1 MKLRFIEEKG
11 EKYVTYK
18 THCICRDV
26 CSSYGSRGIYK
37 DNASHRTVYGHV
49 FPAVS
54 VCTALGKSIITK
66 VKNNEKVL
74 LLRAGNA
81 SYVLDE
87 ILEAA
92 CIDYE
97 DRRFYEMQPVKVQLK
112 GKADYIVF
120 ASAKGVRSFLTA
132 DVRRHL
138 KSFCA

>member
-1 MKLRFIEEKG
+1 M
-11 EKYVTYK
+11 
-18 THCICRDV
+18 
-26 CSSYGSRGIYK
+26 
-37 DNASHRTVYGHV
+37 
-49 FPAVS
+49 
-54 VCTALGKSIITK
+54 
-66 VKNNEKVL
+66 